1 LVNIFL
7 KNTTFLVRR
16 SSFSLQRCAQKL
28 LLLLLNRHGRQAGR
42 HCRLPGIQFGYED
55 EDEDGM
61 VCRHW

>member
-7 KNTTFLVRR
+7 KYTTFLVRR
-16 SSFSLQRCAQKL
+16 SSFLFSAAHKSSFAPFESPWQA
-28 LLLLLNRHGRQAGR
+28 GRQAGR

-55 EDEDGM
+55 EDGM